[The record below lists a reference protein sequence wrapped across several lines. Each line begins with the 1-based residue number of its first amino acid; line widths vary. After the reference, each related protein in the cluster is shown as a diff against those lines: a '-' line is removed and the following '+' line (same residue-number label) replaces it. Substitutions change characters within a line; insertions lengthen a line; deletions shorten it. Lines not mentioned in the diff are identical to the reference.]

1 MLPTRTTYQFTTP
14 LNIPIAEALPIVK
27 EALKDQGFGI
37 LFELDM
43 QKILKEKLNQDFRP
57 YFVLGACNPPLA
69 NQALH
74 IETEIG
80 LLLPCHV
87 VVYEDG
93 DGSIVSTIDPK
104 ASLGIVDN
112 PDLDPIAEDVKARF
126 QQVIAAL
133 AAQN

>member
-1 MLPTRTTYQFTTP
+1 MFPTRTTYQLTTT
-14 LNIPIAEALPIVK
+14 LNVPIEEALPIVK
-27 EALKDQGFGI
+27 DALKEQGFGI

-93 DGSIVSTIDPK
+93 DGAIVSTIDPI
-104 ASLGIVDN
+104 ASLGIVAN
-112 PDLDPIAEDVKARF
+112 PDLDTIANDVKARF
-126 QQVIAAL
+126 QRAIASL